1 MSFSKRREKHSTAK
15 SGLCYAEMVGAAGQ
29 IYCTECSFI
38 VLIDVCRFEQGF
50 SVRKTSYQCLSC
62 GEFSNV
68 RMTKSE
74 SVPNCSCGG
83 TLSKNHQLFC
93 PQCKG
98 DKLQYTIHYFV

>member
-1 MSFSKRREKHSTAK
+1 MT
-15 SGLCYAEMVGAAGQ
+15 GLFYDRMVGAAGQ

-62 GEFSNV
+62 GKFNNV
-68 RMTKSE
+68 SITKGE
-74 SVPNCSCGG
+74 SIPTCSCGG

-98 DKLQYTIHYFV
+98 YKLQYTCYYFI